1 MLVEIPDPIIILGI
15 VLGFLAGAVTLF
27 LYSKLRLIGSL
38 QNNGPSDN
46 QRLEYYEKQFIDM
59 KIRLDAL
66 NLDKE
71 EPLDGDTMVKIQS
84 EMVKPASRKGRRSRS
99 MIHKHVPVSRVPNMS
114 SEDSVKHVLKLITK
128 KPMTSRDIE
137 VTFGGRSRE
146 HVSRLMKKLF
156 DDGLVERNTT
166 YRPYTYSITDSGK
179 KHIGEEN
186 LVYAVSSRII
196 DVFEFGV

>member
-27 LYSKLRLIGSL
+27 LYSKLRLVGSL

-66 NLDKE
+66 NLDNE
-71 EPLDGDTMVKIQS
+71 GPLDEAEMVKIQS
-84 EMVKPASRKGRRSRS
+84 EMVKSASRKERRSRS
-99 MIHKHVPVSRVPNMS
+99 TIEKRARVSRVPNMS

-166 YRPYTYSITDSGK
+166 NRPYTYSITDSGK
-179 KHIGEEN
+179 NHIGEEN
-186 LVYAVSSRII
+186 LVYAVS
-196 DVFEFGV
+196 G

>member
-1 MLVEIPDPIIILGI
+1 MLVEIPDPMVILGI
-15 VLGFLAGAVTLF
+15 VLGFLAGAIALF
-27 LYSKLRLIGSL
+27 LYSKLRLVGSL
-38 QNNGPSDN
+38 QINNSSDN

-66 NLDKE
+66 NLDNE
-71 EPLDGDTMVKIQS
+71 ESLGEDEMVKIQS
-84 EMVKPASRKGRRSRS
+84 EMVKSPSRKGRRSRA
-99 MIHKHVPVSRVPNMS
+99 MVEKHMPVSRIPNMS

-156 DDGLVERNTT
+156 DDGLVERDATN
-166 YRPYTYSITDSGK
+166 RPYTYSITDSGK
-179 KHIGEEN
+179 KHVGEEN
-186 LVYAVSSRII
+186 LVYAVSS
-196 DVFEFGV
+196 

>member
-27 LYSKLRLIGSL
+27 LYSKLRLVGSL

-71 EPLDGDTMVKIQS
+71 EPLDEVEMGKMQV
-84 EMVKPASRKGRRSRS
+84 EMVKPANRKERRSRV
-99 MIHKHVPVSRVPNMS
+99 MVEKHIPVSRIPNMS

-166 YRPYTYSITDSGK
+166 NRPYTYSITDSGK

-186 LVYAVSSRII
+186 LVYAVSS
-196 DVFEFGV
+196 

>member
-1 MLVEIPDPIIILGI
+1 MLVEIPDPMVILGI
-15 VLGFLAGAVTLF
+15 VLGFLAGAVALF
-27 LYSKLRLIGSL
+27 LYSKLRLVGSL

-66 NLDKE
+66 NLDNE
-71 EPLDGDTMVKIQS
+71 EPLGEDEMVKIQS
-84 EMVKPASRKGRRSRS
+84 EMVKSPSKKERRSRAVVE
-99 MIHKHVPVSRVPNMS
+99 KHAPVSRIPNMS

-156 DDGLVERNTT
+156 DDGLVERDATN
-166 YRPYTYSITDSGK
+166 RPYTYSITDSGR
-179 KHIGEEN
+179 KHIDEEN
-186 LVYAVSSRII
+186 LVYGVSS
-196 DVFEFGV
+196 

>member
-1 MLVEIPDPIIILGI
+1 MLVEIPDPMVILGI
-15 VLGFLAGAVTLF
+15 VLGFLAGAVALF

-38 QNNGPSDN
+38 QNNNPSDN

-71 EPLDGDTMVKIQS
+71 EPLDEVEMGKMQV
-84 EMVKPASRKGRRSRS
+84 EMVKPANRKERRSRV
-99 MIHKHVPVSRVPNMS
+99 MVEKHMPVSRIPNMS

-166 YRPYTYSITDSGK
+166 NRPYTYSITDSGK
-179 KHIGEEN
+179 KHIGAEEN
-186 LVYAVSSRII
+186 LVYAVSQ
-196 DVFEFGV
+196 

>member
-1 MLVEIPDPIIILGI
+1 MLVEIPDPMVILGI
-15 VLGFLAGAVTLF
+15 VLGFLAGAVALF
-27 LYSKLRLIGSL
+27 LYSKLRLVGSL
-38 QNNGPSDN
+38 QNNNPSDN

-66 NLDKE
+66 NLDNE
-71 EPLDGDTMVKIQS
+71 EPLGEDEMVKIQS
-84 EMVKPASRKGRRSRS
+84 EMVKSPSKKERRSRAVVE
-99 MIHKHVPVSRVPNMS
+99 KHAPVSRIPNMS

-146 HVSRLMKKLF
+146 HISRLMKKLF

-166 YRPYTYSITDSGK
+166 NRPYTYSITDSGK

-186 LVYAVSSRII
+186 LVYAVSS
-196 DVFEFGV
+196 

>member
-1 MLVEIPDPIIILGI
+1 MLVEIPDPMVILGI
-15 VLGFLAGAVTLF
+15 VLGFLAGAVALF
-27 LYSKLRLIGSL
+27 LYSKLRLVGSL

-66 NLDKE
+66 NLDNE
-71 EPLDGDTMVKIQS
+71 EPLDEAEMVKIQS
-84 EMVKPASRKGRRSRS
+84 EMVKSPSRKGRRSRS
-99 MIHKHVPVSRVPNMS
+99 IIKKHMPVSRIPNMS
-114 SEDSVKHVLKLITK
+114 SEDSVKHVLNLITK

-156 DDGLVERNTT
+156 DDGLVERNTAN
-166 YRPYTYSITDSGK
+166 RPYTYSITDGGR

-186 LVYAVSSRII
+186 LVYAVSS
-196 DVFEFGV
+196 

>member
-1 MLVEIPDPIIILGI
+1 MLVEIPDPMVILGI
-15 VLGFLAGAVTLF
+15 VLGFLAGAVALF
-27 LYSKLRLIGSL
+27 LYSKLRLVGSL
-38 QNNGPSDN
+38 QNNNPSDN

-71 EPLDGDTMVKIQS
+71 EPLGEDEMVKIQS
-84 EMVKPASRKGRRSRS
+84 EMVKSPSRKGRRSRA
-99 MIHKHVPVSRVPNMS
+99 MVEKRAPVSRIPNMS

-166 YRPYTYSITDSGK
+166 NRPYTYSITDSGK
-179 KHIGEEN
+179 KYVGEEN
-186 LVYAVSSRII
+186 LVYAVSS
-196 DVFEFGV
+196 

>member
-1 MLVEIPDPIIILGI
+1 MLVEIPDPMVILGI
-15 VLGFLAGAVTLF
+15 VLGFLAGAVALF

-38 QNNGPSDN
+38 QNNNPSDN

-66 NLDKE
+66 NLDNE
-71 EPLDGDTMVKIQS
+71 EPIGEDEMVKIQS
-84 EMVKPASRKGRRSRS
+84 EMIKSPSRKGRRSRA
-99 MIHKHVPVSRVPNMS
+99 MVEKRAPVSRIPNMS
-114 SEDSVKHVLKLITK
+114 SKDSVKHVLKLITK
-128 KPMTSRDIE
+128 KSMTSRDIE

-166 YRPYTYSITDSGK
+166 NRPYTYSITDSGK
-179 KHIGEEN
+179 KHIGAEEN
-186 LVYAVSSRII
+186 LVYAVSS
-196 DVFEFGV
+196 

>member
-1 MLVEIPDPIIILGI
+1 MLVEIPDPMVILGI
-15 VLGFLAGAVTLF
+15 VLGFLALAVALF

-38 QNNGPSDN
+38 QNNNPSDN

-66 NLDKE
+66 NLDNE
-71 EPLDGDTMVKIQS
+71 EPIGEDEMVKIQS
-84 EMVKPASRKGRRSRS
+84 EMIKSPSRKGRRSRA
-99 MIHKHVPVSRVPNMS
+99 MVEKRAPVSRIPNMS
-114 SEDSVKHVLKLITK
+114 SKDSVKHVLKLITK
-128 KPMTSRDIE
+128 KSMTSRDIE

-166 YRPYTYSITDSGK
+166 NRPYTYSITDSGK
-179 KHIGEEN
+179 KHIGAEEN
-186 LVYAVSSRII
+186 LVYAVSS
-196 DVFEFGV
+196 

>member
-1 MLVEIPDPIIILGI
+1 MLVEIPDPMVILGI
-15 VLGFLAGAVTLF
+15 VLGFLALAVALF

-38 QNNGPSDN
+38 QNNNPSDN

-66 NLDKE
+66 NLDNE
-71 EPLDGDTMVKIQS
+71 EPIGEDEMVKIQS
-84 EMVKPASRKGRRSRS
+84 EMVKSPSRKGRRSRA
-99 MIHKHVPVSRVPNMS
+99 MVEKRVPVSRIPNMS

-166 YRPYTYSITDSGK
+166 NRPYTYSITDSGK
-179 KHIGEEN
+179 KHIGAEEN
-186 LVYAVSSRII
+186 LVYAVSS
-196 DVFEFGV
+196 

>member
-1 MLVEIPDPIIILGI
+1 MLVEIPDPMVILGI
-15 VLGFLAGAVTLF
+15 VLGFLAGAVVLF

-38 QNNGPSDN
+38 QNNNPSDN

-71 EPLDGDTMVKIQS
+71 EPLDEAEMVKIQS
-84 EMVKPASRKGRRSRS
+84 EMVKSPSRKERRSRA
-99 MIHKHVPVSRVPNMS
+99 MVEKHAPVSRIPNMS

-137 VTFGGRSRE
+137 VTFGGRTRE

-166 YRPYTYSITDSGK
+166 NSPYTYSITDGGK

-186 LVYAVSSRII
+186 LVYAVSS
-196 DVFEFGV
+196 

>member
-1 MLVEIPDPIIILGI
+1 MLVEIPDPMVILGI
-15 VLGFLAGAVTLF
+15 VLGFLAGAVALF
-27 LYSKLRLIGSL
+27 LYSKLRLVGSL

-66 NLDKE
+66 NLDNE
-71 EPLDGDTMVKIQS
+71 EPLGEDEMVKIQS
-84 EMVKPASRKGRRSRS
+84 EMVKSPSRKERRSRAVVE
-99 MIHKHVPVSRVPNMS
+99 KHAPVSRIPNMS

-156 DDGLVERNTT
+156 DDGLVERDDTN
-166 YRPYTYSITDSGK
+166 RPYTYSITDSGR

-186 LVYAVSSRII
+186 LVYAVSS
-196 DVFEFGV
+196 

>member
-27 LYSKLRLIGSL
+27 LYSKLRLVGNL

-66 NLDKE
+66 NLDNE
-71 EPLDGDTMVKIQS
+71 EPLDEAEMVKIQS
-84 EMVKPASRKGRRSRS
+84 EMVKPTSRKGRRSRS
-99 MIHKHVPVSRVPNMS
+99 IIQKHVPVNRVPNMS

-156 DDGLVERNTT
+156 DDGLVERNTAN
-166 YRPYTYSITDSGK
+166 RPYTYSITDSGK

-186 LVYAVSSRII
+186 LVYAVSS
-196 DVFEFGV
+196 

>member
-1 MLVEIPDPIIILGI
+1 MLVEIPDPMVILGI
-15 VLGFLAGAVTLF
+15 VLGFLAGAVALF

-38 QNNGPSDN
+38 QNNNPSDN

-71 EPLDGDTMVKIQS
+71 EPLDEVEMGKMQV
-84 EMVKPASRKGRRSRS
+84 EMVKPANRKERRSRV
-99 MIHKHVPVSRVPNMS
+99 MVEKHIPVSRIPNMS

-166 YRPYTYSITDSGK
+166 NRPYTYSITDSGK
-179 KHIGEEN
+179 KHVGEEN
-186 LVYAVSSRII
+186 LVYAVSS
-196 DVFEFGV
+196 

>member
-1 MLVEIPDPIIILGI
+1 MLVEIPDPMVILGI
-15 VLGFLAGAVTLF
+15 VLGFLAGAITLF

-38 QNNGPSDN
+38 QNNNPSDN

-66 NLDKE
+66 NLDNE
-71 EPLDGDTMVKIQS
+71 EPLGEDEMVKIQS
-84 EMVKPASRKGRRSRS
+84 EMVKPASRKGRRSRA
-99 MIHKHVPVSRVPNMS
+99 MVEKHMPVSRIPNMS

-166 YRPYTYSITDSGK
+166 NRPYTYSITDSGK
-179 KHIGEEN
+179 KHVGEEN
-186 LVYAVSSRII
+186 LVYAVSS
-196 DVFEFGV
+196 

>member
-1 MLVEIPDPIIILGI
+1 MLVEIPDPMVILGI
-15 VLGFLAGAVTLF
+15 VLGFLAGAVALF

-38 QNNGPSDN
+38 QNNNPSDN

-66 NLDKE
+66 NLDNE
-71 EPLDGDTMVKIQS
+71 EPLGEDEMVKIQS
-84 EMVKPASRKGRRSRS
+84 EMVKSPSRKGRRSRA
-99 MIHKHVPVSRVPNMS
+99 MVEKRVPVSRIPNMS

-156 DDGLVERNTT
+156 DDGLVERDATN
-166 YRPYTYSITDSGK
+166 RPYTYSITDSGR
-179 KHIGEEN
+179 KHIDEEN
-186 LVYAVSSRII
+186 LVYAVSS
-196 DVFEFGV
+196 

>member
-1 MLVEIPDPIIILGI
+1 MLVEIPDPMVILGI
-15 VLGFLAGAVTLF
+15 VLGFLAGAVALF

-38 QNNGPSDN
+38 QNNNPSDN

-71 EPLDGDTMVKIQS
+71 EPLDEAEMVKIQS
-84 EMVKPASRKGRRSRS
+84 EMVKSPSRKGRRSRS
-99 MIHKHVPVSRVPNMS
+99 IIEKRVPVSRIPNMS

-128 KPMTSRDIE
+128 KSMTSRDIE

-156 DDGLVERNTT
+156 DDGLVERDATN
-166 YRPYTYSITDSGK
+166 RPYTYSITDSGK

-186 LVYAVSSRII
+186 LVYAVSS
-196 DVFEFGV
+196 

>member
-1 MLVEIPDPIIILGI
+1 MLVEIPDPMVILGI
-15 VLGFLAGAVTLF
+15 VLGFLAGAIALF
-27 LYSKLRLIGSL
+27 LYSKLRLVGSL
-38 QNNGPSDN
+38 QNNNPSDN

-66 NLDKE
+66 NLDNE
-71 EPLDGDTMVKIQS
+71 EPLGEDEMVKIQS
-84 EMVKPASRKGRRSRS
+84 EMVKSPSRKERRSRV
-99 MIHKHVPVSRVPNMS
+99 IVGKHAPVSRIPNMS

-156 DDGLVERNTT
+156 DDGLVERDATN
-166 YRPYTYSITDSGK
+166 RPYTYSITDSGK
-179 KHIGEEN
+179 KYIGEEN
-186 LVYAVSSRII
+186 LVYAVSS
-196 DVFEFGV
+196 

>member
-1 MLVEIPDPIIILGI
+1 MLVEIPDPVIILGI

-27 LYSKLRLIGSL
+27 LYSKLRLVGSL

-66 NLDKE
+66 NLDNE
-71 EPLDGDTMVKIQS
+71 EPLDEAEMVKIQS
-84 EMVKPASRKGRRSRS
+84 EMVKSPSRKERRSRS
-99 MIHKHVPVSRVPNMS
+99 VVEKRAPVSRIPNMS

-166 YRPYTYSITDSGK
+166 NRPYTYSITDSGK
-179 KHIGEEN
+179 KYVGEEN
-186 LVYAVSSRII
+186 LVYAVSS
-196 DVFEFGV
+196 

>member
-1 MLVEIPDPIIILGI
+1 MLVEIPDPMVILGI
-15 VLGFLAGAVTLF
+15 VLGFLALAVALF

-38 QNNGPSDN
+38 QNNNPSDN

-66 NLDKE
+66 NLDNE
-71 EPLDGDTMVKIQS
+71 EPIGEDEMVKIQS
-84 EMVKPASRKGRRSRS
+84 EMVKSPSRKGRRSRA
-99 MIHKHVPVSRVPNMS
+99 MVEKHMPVSRIPNMS

-166 YRPYTYSITDSGK
+166 NRPYTYSITDSGK
-179 KHIGEEN
+179 KHIGVEEN
-186 LVYAVSSRII
+186 LVYAVSS
-196 DVFEFGV
+196 

>member
-1 MLVEIPDPIIILGI
+1 MLVEIPDPMVILGI
-15 VLGFLAGAVTLF
+15 VLGFLALAVALF

-38 QNNGPSDN
+38 QNNNPSDN

-71 EPLDGDTMVKIQS
+71 EPLDEVEMGKMQV
-84 EMVKPASRKGRRSRS
+84 EMVKPANRKERRSRV
-99 MIHKHVPVSRVPNMS
+99 MVEKHMPVSRIPNMS

-166 YRPYTYSITDSGK
+166 NRPYTYSITDSGK
-179 KHIGEEN
+179 KHIGAEEN
-186 LVYAVSSRII
+186 LVYAVSQ
-196 DVFEFGV
+196 

>member
-1 MLVEIPDPIIILGI
+1 MLVEIPDPMVILGI
-15 VLGFLAGAVTLF
+15 VLGFLAGAVALF

-38 QNNGPSDN
+38 QNNNPSDN

-66 NLDKE
+66 NLDNE
-71 EPLDGDTMVKIQS
+71 EPLGEDEMVKIQS
-84 EMVKPASRKGRRSRS
+84 EMVKSPSRKGRRSRA
-99 MIHKHVPVSRVPNMS
+99 MVEKRVPVSRIPNMS

-166 YRPYTYSITDSGK
+166 NRPYTYSITDSGK

-186 LVYAVSSRII
+186 LVYAVSS
-196 DVFEFGV
+196 